1 MESAHATLAQIKHAI
16 PHRAPMLLVDA
27 ILEQNENS
35 IVCQKRFRADEYFFQ
50 GHYPDFPLVPGVILC
65 ECAAQTGAILL
76 ASIITPGAGVPVLT
90 RMNDVKFKTMVRPGD
105 TIEMHVRL
113 DEVVSNAFFLTGQV
127 KVDGKL
133 AVRLSFACSVAE
145 PDDGQS

>member
-76 ASIITPGAGVPVLT
+76 ASIVPPGAGVPVLT

-127 KVDGKL
+127 KVGGKL

-145 PDDGQS
+145 PGDGQS